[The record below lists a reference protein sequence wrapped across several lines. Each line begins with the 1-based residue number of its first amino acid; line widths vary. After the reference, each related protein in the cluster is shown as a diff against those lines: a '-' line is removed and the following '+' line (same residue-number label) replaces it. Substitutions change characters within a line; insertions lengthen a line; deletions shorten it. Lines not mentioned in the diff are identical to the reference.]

1 MDPLFVYGWL
11 LTNTQVFQQLYLLL
25 KSKQHMHSGKSVMDW
40 MCYLP
45 ISTTAHYQCAQVT
58 ALAVKQ

>member
-1 MDPLFVYGWL
+1 MDGSLQMAGYISVATAL
-11 LTNTQVFQQLYLLL
+11 HLLL
-25 KSKQHMHSGKSVMDW
+25 KSKQHMHSGKLVMDW